1 MAKIARLCLTGPEST
16 GKTWLAGQLAARRG
30 TVWVPEYA
38 REYAL
43 AVARELT
50 VDDVEPIARGQIAN
64 EERALPSA
72 SGLIIL
78 DTDLVSTVVY
88 SRHYYGTVPP
98 WIEDSARSR
107 LADLYLLLDV
117 DVPWVHD
124 AARSSADD
132 RPELHAAFART
143 LDAHGA
149 RVVRVAGGWEER
161 LAQAVAALTGLVSPG
176 PSHTSA

>member
-16 GKTWLAGQLAARRG
+16 GKTWLAGRLAELRG
-30 TVWVPEYA
+30 TLWVPEYA

-64 EERALPSA
+64 EERALPQCGS
-72 SGLIIL
+72 LLIL

-98 WIEDSARSR
+98 WIEEAARQR

-117 DVPWVHD
+117 DVPWVRD

-132 RPELHAAFART
+132 RPELHAAFARA
-143 LDAHGA
+143 LEAHGA
-149 RVVRVAGGWEER
+149 RVVRIAGGWEER
-161 LAQAVAALTGLVSPG
+161 LAQAVAAMAAL
-176 PSHTSA
+176 

>member
-16 GKTWLAGQLAARRG
+16 GKTWLAGELAARRG

-50 VDDVEPIARGQIAN
+50 AEDVEPIARGQIAN
-64 EERALPSA
+64 EEEALPRA
-72 SGLIIL
+72 SGLIVL

-88 SRHYYGTVPP
+88 GRHYYGAVPP
-98 WIEDSARSR
+98 WIEDAARQR
-107 LADLYLLLDV
+107 LADLYLLLDI

-124 AARSSADD
+124 PARSSADD
-132 RPELHAAFART
+132 RPELHAAFARA
-143 LDAHGA
+143 LEAHGA
-149 RVVRVAGGWEER
+149 RVVRIAGGWEER
-161 LAQAVAALTGLVSPG
+161 LAQALAALESIPLRITR
-176 PSHTSA
+176 